1 MDPLIR
7 VLYSDR
13 FNETPPSQEVSMSR
27 PTRTTLPFLVL
38 AMTAAVILS
47 TGCKKKP
54 APATSAPTP
63 PAVEKVEP
71 APEPVREEP
80 MKPVVEETMPVRSLG
95 AAEYNRQGLLKA
107 IYFDTNR
114 HEIREDQKSALA
126 ANAEKLK
133 SSQLASFKLV
143 IEGHC
148 DERNTSEYN
157 MALGDRRAN
166 SVKQY
171 LINLGLPA
179 SRIRTVSYGEERP
192 VDPAHNE
199 GAWAR
204 NRRAEFVL
212 EEG

>member
-1 MDPLIR
+1 MHRALRFRLPILI
-7 VLYSDR
+7 
-13 FNETPPSQEVSMSR
+13 
-27 PTRTTLPFLVL
+27 L
-38 AMTAAVILS
+38 AMTTALTLS

-54 APATSAPTP
+54 APVVSAPSP
-63 PAVEKVEP
+63 PTAEKVEP
-71 APEPVREEP
+71 APQPIHEEP

-95 AAEYNRQGLLKA
+95 AAELNRQGLLRA

-114 HEIREDQKSALA
+114 HEIREDQKEALA
-126 ANAEKLK
+126 ANAERLK
-133 SSQLASFKLV
+133 GSQFASFKVV

-166 SVKQY
+166 SIKQY
-171 LINLGLPA
+171 MVNLGLPA
-179 SRIRTVSYGEERP
+179 SRMRTISYGEERP
-192 VDPAHNE
+192 TDPAHNE
-199 GAWAR
+199 EAWAR